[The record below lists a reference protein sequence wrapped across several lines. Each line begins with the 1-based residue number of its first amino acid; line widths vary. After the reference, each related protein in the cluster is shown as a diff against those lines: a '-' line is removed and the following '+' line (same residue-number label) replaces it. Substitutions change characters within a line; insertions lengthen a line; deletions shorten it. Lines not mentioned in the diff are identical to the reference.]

1 MPQKE
6 IKESSQRERQI
17 FTSINSK
24 RGDESDQEEKK
35 SEIYDFI
42 YITVYKQIRVYYILY
57 SLF

>member
-24 RGDESDQEEKK
+24 RGDESDQEVKK

-42 YITVYKQIRVYYILY
+42 YIPVYKQIRVYYILY

>member
-42 YITVYKQIRVYYILY
+42 YIPVYKQIRVYYILY